1 MDRTAAALVNERIL
15 GLDSVDIGNIDYS
28 YKTVKPIL
36 HDEAKVMEI
45 AQAQNVIPSS
55 TAVCRIWADTQSLMV
70 R

>member
-1 MDRTAAALVNERIL
+1 MVNERIL

-36 HDEAKVMEI
+36 HDEAKVMETP
-45 AQAQNVIPSS
+45 ARTSPVLYGGMPDLG
-55 TAVCRIWADTQSLMV
+55 DTQSLMV